1 MRITC
6 SYRDTNKVWQT
17 SESEVIVG
25 RSEEKGLII
34 LDLTP
39 DQRVS
44 RLHARLWEANGTCW
58 IEDLN
63 SSRGTTLNGVEI
75 KGRGKQE
82 VPHDASVVIGQ
93 TTLKIEREEARDAT
107 HKTRYL
113 EMGTVLLPEK
123 HPDEYSDAVVHD
135 LDATDVNIVTSHKGG
150 DNSAQLFKMVCELP
164 FQLATKITLE
174 SLLPAAVDQ
183 LVEMIPKGESWM
195 LALFDKRSDALQLK
209 AYHCKRDIRPS
220 ETLFRRSMAEGKAFI
235 WRKDTQADM
244 SGSILQSG
252 MESGIYAPLLWRGE
266 ALGAVCVTTHKFDT
280 VFGDHEVK
288 LLVLVAQCA
297 AMCIAMHQL
306 RERLRQ
312 EGNIKSHLLRQF
324 SPKVADKLLSHKGG
338 VRLGGRRNEVTIL
351 NSDIRGFTNLARD
364 MEPDEVVEIL
374 NEYWRVVVPVIFAH
388 NGTIDKFMGDALLAV
403 FGSPEAD
410 PNQQQ
415 NAVRAAL
422 EMQTAIANLNDTR
435 RAAKL
440 SCCDFGIGIHCGQA
454 VHGFVGTTDR
464 MEFTVIGDAV
474 NRTQRYCAAA
484 AAHEVLISNEVRNH
498 VKGLVETE
506 QRTIQ
511 TKHEGELI
519 AYRVRDLLEDSKTI
533 DIRISGAHK
542 AQSS

>member
-6 SYRDTNKVWQT
+6 SYRDTHKVWQT
-17 SESEVIVG
+17 SEAEVIVG

-44 RLHARLWEANGTCW
+44 RLHARIWETNGVCW

-63 SSRGTTLNGVEI
+63 SSRGTSLNGIQI
-75 KGRGKQE
+75 KGLGKQE
-82 VPHDASVVIGQ
+82 VPSDAEVVIGQ
-93 TTLKIEREEARDAT
+93 TTLRIEREEAKDAT
-107 HKTRYL
+107 HKTKYL

-135 LDATDVNIVTSHKGG
+135 LDATDVSLVTAQKGS
-150 DNSAQLFKMVCELP
+150 DTASQLFKMVCELP
-164 FQLATKITLE
+164 FHLATKITME

-183 LVEMIPKGESWM
+183 LVEMIPSAESWM
-195 LALFDKRSDALQLK
+195 LALYDKRSDALQLK
-209 AYHCKRDIRPS
+209 AYHTKREIRPS

-235 WRKDTQADM
+235 WRKDTQGVM

-266 ALGAVCVTTHKFDT
+266 ALGAVCVTTQRLDT
-280 VFGDHEVK
+280 EFGEHEVK

-306 RERLRQ
+306 RERLRK
-312 EGNIKSHLLRQF
+312 ESNIKSHLLRQF

-338 VRLGGRRNEVTIL
+338 LRLGGRRNEVTIL
-351 NSDIRGFTNLARD
+351 NSDIRGFTQLARD

-403 FGSPEAD
+403 FGSPEPD

-422 EMQTAIANLNDTR
+422 EMQTAIANLNETR
-435 RAAKL
+435 RVAKL
-440 SCCDFGIGIHCGQA
+440 PCCDFGIGIHCGQA
-454 VHGFVGTTDR
+454 VHGFVGTSDR

-484 AAHEVLISNEVRNH
+484 SAHEILISPEVYKL

-506 QRTIQ
+506 LTKIQ
-511 TKHEGELI
+511 TKHEGELA

-533 DIRISGAHK
+533 DIRVP
-542 AQSS
+542 

>member
-1 MRITC
+1 MRIAC
-6 SYRDTNKVWQT
+6 SYKDTHKVWQT

-44 RLHARLWEANGTCW
+44 RLHARIWEANGSCW

-63 SSRGTTLNGVEI
+63 SSRGTSLNGVEI

-93 TTLKIEREEARDAT
+93 TTLHIEREEARDAT
-107 HKTRYL
+107 HKTKYL
-113 EMGTVLLPEK
+113 ETGTVLLPEK
-123 HPDEYSDAVVHD
+123 HPDEYSDAVIHD
-135 LDATDVNIVTSHKGG
+135 LDATDVSIVTAQKNG
-150 DNSAQLFKMVCELP
+150 DSATQLFKMVCELP
-164 FQLATKITLE
+164 FHLATKITLE

-183 LVEMIPKGESWM
+183 LVEMIPNAESWM
-195 LALFDKRSDALQLK
+195 LALYDKRADALQLK
-209 AYHCKRDIRPS
+209 AYHCKRDLRPS

-235 WRKDTQADM
+235 WRKDTQVDM

-252 MESGIYAPLLWRGE
+252 IESGIYAPLLWRGE
-266 ALGAVCVTTHKFDT
+266 ALGAVCVTTQKLNN

-306 RERLRQ
+306 RERLRK
-312 EGNIKSHLLRQF
+312 ESNIKSHLLRQF
-324 SPKVADKLLSHKGG
+324 SPKVADKLLAHKGG

-374 NEYWRVVVPVIFAH
+374 NEYWRVIVPVIFAH

-403 FGSPEAD
+403 FGSPEPD

-422 EMQTAIANLNDTR
+422 DMQTAIANLNDTR
-435 RAAKL
+435 RLAQLA
-440 SCCDFGIGIHCGQA
+440 CCDFGIGIHCGQA

-484 AAHEVLISNEVRNH
+484 AAHEVLISPEVRDQ

-506 QRTIQ
+506 KTTIQ
-511 TKHEGELI
+511 TKHEGELV
-519 AYRVRDLLEDSKTI
+519 AYRVREILEDSKTI
-533 DIRISGAHK
+533 DIRIGDHHR
-542 AQSS
+542 

>member
-6 SYRDTNKVWQT
+6 SYRDTHKVWQT

-44 RLHARLWEANGTCW
+44 RLHARIWEANGACW

-63 SSRGTTLNGVEI
+63 SSRGTSLNGIQI
-75 KGRGKQE
+75 KGLGKQE
-82 VPHDASVVIGQ
+82 VPVDADVVIGQ
-93 TTLKIEREEARDAT
+93 TTLRIEREAASDT
-107 HKTRYL
+107 HKTKYL
-113 EMGTVLLPEK
+113 ELGTVLLPEK

-135 LDATDVNIVTSHKGG
+135 LDATDVSLVTAQKGSDTG
-150 DNSAQLFKMVCELP
+150 SQLFKMVCELP
-164 FQLATKITLE
+164 FHLATKITLE

-183 LVEMIPKGESWM
+183 LVEMIPSAESWM
-195 LALFDKRSDALQLK
+195 LALYDKRGDALQLK
-209 AYHCKRDIRPS
+209 AYHCKREIRPS

-235 WRKDTQADM
+235 WRKDTQVDM

-266 ALGAVCVTTHKFDT
+266 ALGAVCVTTKRLDT
-280 VFGDHEVK
+280 EFGEHEVK

-306 RERLRQ
+306 RERLRK
-312 EGNIKSHLLRQF
+312 ESNIKSHLLRQF

-338 VRLGGRRNEVTIL
+338 LRLGGRRNEVTIL

-422 EMQTAIANLNDTR
+422 EMQTAIANLNER
-435 RAAKL
+435 RRESKL
-440 SCCDFGIGIHCGQA
+440 PCCDFGIGIHCGQA
-454 VHGFVGTTDR
+454 VHGFVGTSDR

-484 AAHEVLISNEVRNH
+484 SAHEILISPEVYKL
-498 VKGLVETE
+498 VKGLVQTE
-506 QRTIQ
+506 LTKIQ
-511 TKHEGELI
+511 TKHEGELA
-519 AYRVRDLLEDSKTI
+519 AYRVCDLLEDSKTI
-533 DIRISGAHK
+533 DIRVPS
-542 AQSS
+542 

>member
-6 SYRDTNKVWQT
+6 TYRDTHKVWQT

-44 RLHARLWEANGTCW
+44 RLHARIWEAHGVCW

-63 SSRGTTLNGVEI
+63 SSRGTFINGVDI

-82 VPHDASVVIGQ
+82 VPADATVVIGQ
-93 TTLKIEREEARDAT
+93 TTLRIELSESRDAIR
-107 HKTRYL
+107 KTKYL
-113 EMGTVLLPEK
+113 ELGTVLLPEK

-135 LDATDVNIVTSHKGG
+135 LDATDVSLVTAQKGV
-150 DNSAQLFKMVCELP
+150 DAASQLFKMVCELP
-164 FQLATKITLE
+164 FQLATKLTMD
-174 SLLPAAVDQ
+174 SLLPAVVDQ
-183 LVEMIPKGESWM
+183 LVGMIPSAESWM
-195 LALFDKRSDALQLK
+195 LALYDKRADALRLK
-209 AYHCKRDIRPS
+209 AYHCVRESYPS
-220 ETLFRRSMAEGKAFI
+220 ETLFRRSMAEGKAFV
-235 WRKDTQADM
+235 WRKDSQVDL
-244 SGSILQSG
+244 SGSIVKSG
-252 MESGIYAPLLWRGE
+252 MESAIYAPLIWRGE
-266 ALGAVCVTTHKFDT
+266 SLGAVCATTHRFDT

-306 RERLRQ
+306 REHLRK
-312 EGNIKSHLLRQF
+312 ESNIKSHLLRQF

-338 VRLGGRRNEVTIL
+338 LRLGGRRNEVTIL
-351 NSDIRGFTNLARD
+351 NSDIRGFTQLARD

-374 NEYWRVVVPVIFAH
+374 NEYWRVIVPVIFAH

-415 NAVRAAL
+415 NAVRAAM
-422 EMQTAIANLNDTR
+422 EMQTALAKLNASR
-435 RAAKL
+435 RAQNL
-440 SCCDFGIGIHCGQA
+440 PCCDFGIGIHCGQA
-454 VHGFVGTTDR
+454 VHGFVGTSDR

-484 AAHEVLISNEVRNH
+484 SANQVLISPELYSH
-498 VKGLVETE
+498 VKGMVEAELTK
-506 QRTIQ
+506 IQ
-511 TKHEGELI
+511 TKHEGELA
-519 AYRVRDLLEDSKTI
+519 AYRIHHLLEDSKTV
-533 DIRISGAHK
+533 DIHIAG
-542 AQSS
+542 QS

>member
-6 SYRDTNKVWQT
+6 SYRDTHKVWQT
-17 SESEVIVG
+17 SEAEVIVG

-44 RLHARLWEANGTCW
+44 RLHARIWEANGVCW

-63 SSRGTTLNGVEI
+63 SSRGTSLNGVQI
-75 KGRGKQE
+75 KGLGKQE
-82 VPHDASVVIGQ
+82 VPADADVVIGQ
-93 TTLKIEREEARDAT
+93 TTLRIEREEAAI
-107 HKTRYL
+107 HKTKYL
-113 EMGTVLLPEK
+113 ELGTVLLPEK

-135 LDATDVNIVTSHKGG
+135 LDATDVSLVTAQK
-150 DNSAQLFKMVCELP
+150 NSDAGTQLFRMVCELP
-164 FQLATKITLE
+164 FHLATKITLE

-183 LVEMIPKGESWM
+183 LVEMIPSAESWM
-195 LALFDKRSDALQLK
+195 LALYDKRADALQLK
-209 AYHCKRDIRPS
+209 AYHCKREIRPS

-235 WRKDTQADM
+235 WRKDTQVDM

-266 ALGAVCVTTHKFDT
+266 ALGAVCVTTQRLDT

-306 RERLRQ
+306 RERLRK
-312 EGNIKSHLLRQF
+312 ESNIKSHLLRQF
-324 SPKVADKLLSHKGG
+324 SPKVADKLLAHKGG
-338 VRLGGRRNEVTIL
+338 LRLGGRRNEVTIL
-351 NSDIRGFTNLARD
+351 NS
-364 MEPDEVVEIL
+364 EVVEIL
-374 NEYWRVVVPVIFAH
+374 NEYWRVIVPVIFAH

-422 EMQTAIANLNDTR
+422 EMQTAIANLNETR
-435 RAAKL
+435 RSAKL
-440 SCCDFGIGIHCGQA
+440 PCCDFGIGIHCGQA
-454 VHGFVGTTDR
+454 VHGFVGTSDR

-484 AAHEVLISNEVRNH
+484 SAHEILISPEVYKL

-506 QRTIQ
+506 LTKIQ
-511 TKHEGELI
+511 TKHEGELA

-533 DIRISGAHK
+533 DIRLH
-542 AQSS
+542 